1 MSAGD
6 DELVAAV
13 AGVDATETVATE
25 TVTLVTPPV
34 AAVLCAAATAATG
47 AMYEGNAAVIRD
59 SPSAGT
65 AAVPSTLQT
74 GCLHDQSIAAAAAA
88 MTAAEAA
95 SRTSASAGAA
105 AAVDGIILVGEVT
118 AAATDM
124 ATPVTA
130 AESDALAAAVQ
141 DGVPAAPAEE
151 ATADHDVLVN
161 AAELAVPAAEPEVD
175 TAAAADED
183 DEDDV
188 LVAVAPAVNHPLLGD
203 VARTSEGVQY
213 LLSKFLVQLVRHNQG
228 SEINKFGLSHA
239 CCCILCLQQNHL
251 HTLAADCITM
261 TTQ

>member
-74 GCLHDQSIAAAAAA
+74 GCLHDQSIAAAAAAA

-213 LLSKFLVQLVRHNQG
+213 LLSKILVQLVRHNQD
-228 SEINKFGLSHA
+228 
-239 CCCILCLQQNHL
+239 
-251 HTLAADCITM
+251 AADQQVWVKSCLLLYLMSATEPSAHPGS
-261 TTQ
+261 